1 MSGLGNVDGKGFCIQ
16 SDSSAKKTELIGSKT
31 LESPRGKQTLQNL
44 QWNQASTDSP
54 NKRVGS
60 ILIKKST
67 NLGVNFE
74 RNKRSGL
81 LPGGNITPR
90 N

>member
-1 MSGLGNVDGKGFCIQ
+1 MSGLGSADGKGFCIQ
-16 SDSSAKKTELIGSKT
+16 SDVSAKKTELIGSMT
-31 LESPRGKQTLQNL
+31 LESPHGKQILQNL

-67 NLGVNFE
+67 NLGINFD
-74 RNKRSGL
+74 RKKRSGPL
-81 LPGGNITPR
+81 SGGMITPR
-90 N
+90 V